1 MVIVVNYVDDV
12 PVAARGIIIGNSLPI
27 LVLFTWSMKL
37 IGNAQ
42 FLLNSVHRIQSYV
55 DRVAPVE
62 KGGVKLPKDFLKSGD
77 IDFQKTSLRYGLSL
91 PLALDG
97 VSFKLPHASKVGVVG
112 RTGSGKSTLLVA
124 LFRLIQPCG
133 GTMVVDGQSVNN
145 VTVDALRQQ
154 LSIIPQD
161 PAMFQGTLRLNLD
174 PFREYTDQ
182 QVRTVINQVGLN
194 ETRDMHSTVEVSG
207 DDWSLGEKQ
216 LVSS

>member
-97 VSFKLPHASKVGVVG
+97 VSFKLPHATRVGLSVAQAVA
-112 RTGSGKSTLLVA
+112 RA
-124 LFRLIQPCG
+124 LFSSHYF
-133 GTMVVDGQSVNN
+133 VSFN
-145 VTVDALRQQ
+145 
-154 LSIIPQD
+154 
-161 PAMFQGTLRLNLD
+161 PAME
-174 PFREYTDQ
+174 P
-182 QVRTVINQVGLN
+182 
-194 ETRDMHSTVEVSG
+194 
-207 DDWSLGEKQ
+207 
-216 LVSS
+216 